1 MKEMDPVRVT
11 LEKEKYA
18 REGVHKGMEGFI
30 CLDDNT
36 NGKWLVNFPQYGA
49 KEDIAEIC
57 IHEDDLEVI
66 PVMRAKE
73 NERIKAE
80 WEKKGTA
87 ITNGIQKYPRGHFAR
102 GDIVYPFSVSAGSR
116 WRTAA
121 AAA

>member
-1 MKEMDPVRVT
+1 MKEMYPVRVT
-11 LEKEKYA
+11 AEKEKYA

-30 CLDDNT
+30 CHDDNT

-80 WEKKGTA
+80 WEKKA
-87 ITNGIQKYPRGHFAR
+87 QQ
-102 GDIVYPFSVSAGSR
+102 
-116 WRTAA
+116 
-121 AAA
+121 